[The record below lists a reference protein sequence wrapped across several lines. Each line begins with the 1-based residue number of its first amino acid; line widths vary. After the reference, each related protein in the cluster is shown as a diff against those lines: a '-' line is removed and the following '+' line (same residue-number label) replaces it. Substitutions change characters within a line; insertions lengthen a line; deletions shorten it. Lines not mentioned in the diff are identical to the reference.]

1 MRAASAAATLTLLQK
16 RGSSAVLL
24 PEFMREVYVGQRT
37 GLLHVTRGDD
47 EARVSFRAVNGEI
60 VSGSSSNERGRLG
73 DTLVRWGVLTCED
86 LDRALAIVQQQGRRL
101 APVLRELDLLD
112 TAGLEQALALHIR
125 EMLMTALQWDEA
137 WLLFEDQE
145 LPDAPAEDLTLR
157 CSTADLILELAR
169 RIPRGDAVRRGLGS
183 LDRRMVAVPEPPF
196 RLEQVSVSPADRY
209 VLSRADGRSSAR
221 ELIAAAKLPVEHVE
235 RSLLGLLLTGALRAL
250 PAGPPLPHAVFRVAS
265 PPAVVARRR

>member
-1 MRAASAAATLTLLQK
+1 MVQK
-16 RGSSAVLL
+16 
-24 PEFMREVYVGQRT
+24 
-37 GLLHVTRGDD
+37 
-47 EARVSFRAVNGEI
+47 
-60 VSGSSSNERGRLG
+60 
-73 DTLVRWGVLTCED
+73 
-86 LDRALAIVQQQGRRL
+86 QGRRL

-112 TAGLEQALALHIR
+112 TPGLEQALALHIR

-169 RIPRGDAVRRGLGS
+169 RIPRADAVRSGLGS
-183 LDRRMVAVPEPPF
+183 LDRRVVAVPEPPF

-221 ELIAAAKLPVEHVE
+221 ELIEAAKLPVEHVE

-250 PAGPPLPHAVFRVAS
+250 PPAPTPARTPVPVATLGAIRIA
-265 PPAVVARRR
+265 PALAHARRR